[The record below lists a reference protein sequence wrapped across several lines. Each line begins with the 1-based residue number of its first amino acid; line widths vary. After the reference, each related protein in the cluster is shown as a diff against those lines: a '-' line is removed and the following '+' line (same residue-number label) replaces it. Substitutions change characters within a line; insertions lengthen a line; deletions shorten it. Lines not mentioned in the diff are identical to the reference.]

1 MARFSTSITTVVL
14 MAVILIYMCA
24 VFRPEITI
32 LSMTPPAPP
41 MEPLPLS
48 PKYQFVEKR
57 LALKPNFT
65 STAPVSKPSSRMIE
79 LYRIQAKQRRAYL
92 KVVLMSLSRN
102 YMFVYNN
109 LAPEVYCPELV
120 RVGTTNDGGK
130 WICSPF
136 RIPIGCTIFSLG
148 LFNEVTFEMELQYIL
163 NNRCKIFAYDS
174 NEQATATLDVL
185 KTIRTKAMKA
195 TIGSETDT
203 SRQSYTIEDLM
214 NMESV
219 NNIEI
224 FKIDIEGSEFAVVPA
239 FLKKH
244 KPAQILIEIHG
255 TPAEMV
261 TLLNDISRQGYW
273 LYSHEINGAWHNL
286 CEFSFIHEKAFERYG
301 ATPMAKYLDIV

>member
-109 LAPEVYCPELV
+109 LAPEQ
-120 RVGTTNDGGK
+120 
-130 WICSPF
+130 F
-136 RIPIGCTIFSLG
+136 LG
-148 LFNEVTFEMELQYIL
+148 FW
-163 NNRCKIFAYDS
+163 
-174 NEQATATLDVL
+174 TLCYV
-185 KTIRTKAMKA
+185 
-195 TIGSETDT
+195 
-203 SRQSYTIEDLM
+203 
-214 NMESV
+214 
-219 NNIEI
+219 
-224 FKIDIEGSEFAVVPA
+224 
-239 FLKKH
+239 
-244 KPAQILIEIHG
+244 
-255 TPAEMV
+255 
-261 TLLNDISRQGYW
+261 
-273 LYSHEINGAWHNL
+273 
-286 CEFSFIHEKAFERYG
+286 
-301 ATPMAKYLDIV
+301 